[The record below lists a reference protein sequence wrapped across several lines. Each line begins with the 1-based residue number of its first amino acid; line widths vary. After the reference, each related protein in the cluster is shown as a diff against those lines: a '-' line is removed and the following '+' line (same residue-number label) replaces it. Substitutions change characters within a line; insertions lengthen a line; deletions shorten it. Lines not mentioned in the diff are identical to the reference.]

1 MRVPDDALL
10 AAAGDLRRAYQE
22 VDWAATPV
30 GPAAS
35 WSPALRSAL
44 DLALNTRFPVT
55 LFWGP
60 EFVLLYNEAYVPVL
74 AEKHPN
80 ALGRRAVD
88 VFPEAWD
95 TIGPWMQA
103 VLDGEGAVFIEDAPV
118 PLLRHGRLEESYFT
132 FCYSPVRDV
141 DGRVEGVIDIVA
153 ETTRNVID
161 QRRLAMLGRLREVLA
176 GAQVAGDAFA
186 AALGVLRENAGDMPA
201 VDIVVGEPG
210 FFGRD
215 DLRLPLGEG
224 RVLRVALSEHLAHDE
239 TYFRFLRLT
248 AAAIDQAVDRI
259 RAREAEDAVAEALQR
274 SLLTEPPSV
283 GGMSIAVRYR
293 PAAERARVGG
303 DWYDA
308 FLGPDG
314 QLNVVVGDVT
324 GHDQTSA
331 AAMGQLRNVLRGVAW
346 TLADGSPGAV
356 LRALDRA
363 AEGLAV
369 ETYATAVLARVCEG
383 SLQWSNAGHPPPVL
397 IESDGAARL
406 LEAVPDPLLGLGEDS
421 PRGDHVVQL
430 EPGCTV
436 VFYTDGLVE
445 RRSTPL
451 TARLAWLVG
460 LLQGCAVLDPEAL
473 CERILAAAG
482 DRSEDDVALLVLR
495 VD

>member
-1 MRVPDDALL
+1 MGVPDDALL

-80 ALGRRAVD
+80 ALGRRAVE

-103 VLDGEGAVFIEDAPV
+103 VLDGDGAVWIEDAPV
-118 PLLRHGRLEESYFT
+118 PLLRHGRLQESYFT
-132 FCYSPVRDV
+132 FCYSPVRAV

-161 QRRLAMLGRLREVLA
+161 QRRLGMLGSLREVLA
-176 GAQVAGDAFA
+176 GAEVVSDAFA
-186 AALGVLRENAGDMPA
+186 SALGVLRENAGDMPA
-201 VDIVVGEPG
+201 VDILVGEPG

-215 DLRLPLGEG
+215 DVRLPLGDG
-224 RVLRVALSEHLAHDE
+224 RVLQIALSEHLAHDE
-239 TYFRFLRLT
+239 TYFRFLRL
-248 AAAIDQAVDRI
+248 AASVIDQAVDRI
-259 RAREAEDAVAEALQR
+259 RAREAEEALGEALQR
-274 SLLTEPPSV
+274 SLLTDPPSV
-283 GGMSIAVRYR
+283 DGLSVAVRYR
-293 PAAERARVGG
+293 PSAERARVGG

-314 QLNVVVGDVT
+314 RLNVVVGDVT

-346 TLADGSPGAV
+346 TLDSTPAAM

-369 ETYATAVLARVCEG
+369 GTYATALLARVCDG
-383 SLQWSNAGHPPPVL
+383 TLQWSNAGHPPPVL
-397 IESDGAARL
+397 IAPDGTARL

-421 PRGDHVVQL
+421 ARGDHVVEL

-436 VFYTDGLVE
+436 VFYTDGLIE
-445 RRSTPL
+445 RRSEPL

-460 LLQGCAVLDPEAL
+460 LLQGCEVLGTEEL

-482 DRSEDDVALLVLR
+482 DHLEDDVALLVLR
-495 VD
+495 VDR

>member
-1 MRVPDDALL
+1 M
-10 AAAGDLRRAYQE
+10 
-22 VDWAATPV
+22 
-30 GPAAS
+30 
-35 WSPALRSAL
+35 
-44 DLALNTRFPVT
+44 
-55 LFWGP
+55 
-60 EFVLLYNEAYVPVL
+60 
-74 AEKHPN
+74 
-80 ALGRRAVD
+80 
-88 VFPEAWD
+88 
-95 TIGPWMQA
+95 
-103 VLDGEGAVFIEDAPV
+103 
-118 PLLRHGRLEESYFT
+118 
-132 FCYSPVRDV
+132 
-141 DGRVEGVIDIVA
+141 
-153 ETTRNVID
+153 ID
-161 QRRLAMLGRLREVLA
+161 QRRLGMLGRLREVLA

-274 SLLTEPPSV
+274 SLLTEPPAV

-406 LEAVPDPLLGLGEDS
+406 LEAVAGPAARAGGGQRARRPRRGSWS
-421 PRGDHVVQL
+421 PAARWSSTRTGSSSGA
-430 EPGCTV
+430 P
-436 VFYTDGLVE
+436 
-445 RRSTPL
+445 RR
-451 TARLAWLVG
+451 
-460 LLQGCAVLDPEAL
+460 
-473 CERILAAAG
+473 
-482 DRSEDDVALLVLR
+482 
-495 VD
+495 

>member
-1 MRVPDDALL
+1 MGVFLIVDSVLKLLAGEHPPIGMVELFDWQVWLGWLMIAALLWSAIPILIIGRIKTGLAAQLHDKVLNADAAMNRADWMTAGAALVGVIGIGFGVWWLDAAAAIVIGADIARDGWKYTRAAMADLLDGRPRRLDESGVHSLVPRGARGRRGAGLDRGRRRADARARARDQRQRPGGAADEERRAGPGRGRRRSASARSTGSCRTSWWPWCASSTTRPKTSSSVPGRVVRVPDDALL

-103 VLDGEGAVFIEDAPV
+103 VLDGEGAVWIEDAPV

-176 GAQVAGDAFA
+176 GAQVVGDAFA

-224 RVLRVALSEHLAHDE
+224 
-239 TYFRFLRLT
+239 
-248 AAAIDQAVDRI
+248 
-259 RAREAEDAVAEALQR
+259 
-274 SLLTEPPSV
+274 
-283 GGMSIAVRYR
+283 
-293 PAAERARVGG
+293 
-303 DWYDA
+303 
-308 FLGPDG
+308 
-314 QLNVVVGDVT
+314 
-324 GHDQTSA
+324 
-331 AAMGQLRNVLRGVAW
+331 
-346 TLADGSPGAV
+346 GS
-356 LRALDRA
+356 
-363 AEGLAV
+363 
-369 ETYATAVLARVCEG
+369 CG
-383 SLQWSNAGHPPPVL
+383 S
-397 IESDGAARL
+397 R
-406 LEAVPDPLLGLGEDS
+406 
-421 PRGDHVVQL
+421 
-430 EPGCTV
+430 
-436 VFYTDGLVE
+436 
-445 RRSTPL
+445 
-451 TARLAWLVG
+451 
-460 LLQGCAVLDPEAL
+460 
-473 CERILAAAG
+473 
-482 DRSEDDVALLVLR
+482 
-495 VD
+495 

>member
-1 MRVPDDALL
+1 VRVPDDALL
-10 AAAGDLRRAYQE
+10 AAAGDLRSAYQE

-60 EFVLLYNEAYVPVL
+60 EFVLLYNEAYIPVL
-74 AEKHPN
+74 AEKHPD

-88 VFPEAWD
+88 VFPEAWA

-103 VLDGEGAVFIEDAPV
+103 VLDGEGAVWIEDAPV
-118 PLLRHGRLEESYFT
+118 PLLRHGRLQESYFT
-132 FCYSPVRDV
+132 FCYSPVRAV

-176 GAQVAGDAFA
+176 GAEVAGDAFA
-186 AALGVLRENAGDMPA
+186 AALGVLRENAGDLPA
-201 VDIVVGEPG
+201 VDIIVGEPG

-224 RVLRVALSEHLAHDE
+224 RVLRISLSEHLAHDE
-239 TYFRFLRLT
+239 TYFGFLRL
-248 AAAIDQAVDRI
+248 AASAIDQAVDRI
-259 RAREAEDAVAEALQR
+259 RAREAEDAIAEALQR
-274 SLLTEPPSV
+274 SLLTEPPV
-283 GGMSIAVRYR
+283 VPGMPIAVRYR

-346 TLADGSPGAV
+346 TLDGTPAAV
-356 LRALDRA
+356 LHALDRA
-363 AEGLAV
+363 TEGLEV
-369 ETYATAVLARVCEG
+369 GTYATALLARVCDG

-397 IESDGAARL
+397 IEADGAARL
-406 LEAVPDPLLGLGEDS
+406 LEALPDPLLGLGETIA
-421 PRGDHVVQL
+421 RGDHVVGL

-451 TARLAWLVG
+451 TSRLAWLVG
-460 LLQGCAVLDPEAL
+460 LLQGGAALGPEEL

-482 DRSEDDVALLVLR
+482 DDLDDDVALLVLR
-495 VD
+495 VDE